1 MILDIAA
8 RYAWLAVP
16 SLLALTLCIAVE
28 LISQRERYTL
38 ADRFPGVLFVLLLPV
53 LAGIILPPLMALWN
67 MLDVSPILDLTGLSR
82 PLQVVVLILMYD
94 FANYWEHRFE
104 HRFIWSIHAVHH
116 SPTELHGANA
126 YGHPLQAIS
135 QFLFKAVPFSLL
147 GLDSV
152 AMPVLAMLAISF
164 WTFFVH
170 SPTRVHLGP
179 LRWIVV
185 DGRFHRIHHSMEER
199 HFDHNFAPIFTIW
212 DQLFGTAYFPSEEE
226 HPDVGLKGVSPPRT
240 IFDYLGKPVQIWRKR
255 RAPVRARQDLQLR
268 KLR

>member
-135 QFLFKAVPFSLL
+135 FRYAQERSGTHNLSALMRAFAITMSLRIKATTATFGGFPESMRLL
-147 GLDSV
+147 YLALRSGL
-152 AMPVLAMLAISF
+152 
-164 WTFFVH
+164 
-170 SPTRVHLGP
+170 
-179 LRWIVV
+179 
-185 DGRFHRIHHSMEER
+185 
-199 HFDHNFAPIFTIW
+199 
-212 DQLFGTAYFPSEEE
+212 
-226 HPDVGLKGVSPPRT
+226 
-240 IFDYLGKPVQIWRKR
+240 
-255 RAPVRARQDLQLR
+255 
-268 KLR
+268 